1 MLLPSGVDRKR
12 SRMRLEAVKSRM
24 PTATVTLD
32 TSKVKSYTAT
42 KAANRCATPR
52 GGNAMRSIIVTAVI
66 GAIIA
71 VATTVPAQAPTSSTV
86 HTPPF
91 DLQDPAVIE
100 AGARVFSQNCT
111 HYCHAKEG
119 RVARAPALR
128 GRDLPIDYLYE
139 RITKG
144 APPMPAY
151 ATVLS
156 QDDLWRVI
164 AYLRSLASARD

>member
-1 MLLPSGVDRKR
+1 
-12 SRMRLEAVKSRM
+12 MRLGALKNRM
-24 PTATVTLD
+24 PMRTVTLD
-32 TSKVKSYTAT
+32 QALHFDKLRTVVPM
-42 KAANRCATPR
+42 PR
-52 GGNAMRSIIVTAVI
+52 GGNEMRSLIVTAVI

-71 VATTVPAQAPTSSTV
+71 AAATVLAQAPTSSTV
-86 HTPPF
+86 HAAPF

-151 ATVLS
+151 GTVLS

>member
-1 MLLPSGVDRKR
+1 
-12 SRMRLEAVKSRM
+12 
-24 PTATVTLD
+24 
-32 TSKVKSYTAT
+32 
-42 KAANRCATPR
+42 
-52 GGNAMRSIIVTAVI
+52 MRSIVASAVAMTIIVTASTI
-66 GAIIA
+66 L
-71 VATTVPAQAPTSSTV
+71 AQAPSSTTT

-119 RVARAPALR
+119 RVARAPTLR
-128 GRDLPIDYLYE
+128 GRDLPVDYLYE

-151 ATVLS
+151 GTVLS

-164 AYLRSLASARD
+164 AYLRSLAAAKD

>member
-1 MLLPSGVDRKR
+1 
-12 SRMRLEAVKSRM
+12 
-24 PTATVTLD
+24 
-32 TSKVKSYTAT
+32 
-42 KAANRCATPR
+42 
-52 GGNAMRSIIVTAVI
+52 MRSIVVTTVI
-66 GAIIA
+66 GTIIA
-71 VATTVPAQAPTSSTV
+71 AASTLLAQAPTSNTA

-91 DLQDPAVIE
+91 DLQDPAAVIE
-100 AGARVFSQNCT
+100 AGARIFSQNCT

-151 ATVLS
+151 GTVLS

>member
-1 MLLPSGVDRKR
+1 MR
-12 SRMRLEAVKSRM
+12 SFVV
-24 PTATVTLD
+24 ATV
-32 TSKVKSYTAT
+32 
-42 KAANRCATPR
+42 
-52 GGNAMRSIIVTAVI
+52 I
-66 GAIIA
+66 GTIIA
-71 VATTVPAQAPTSSTV
+71 AASSLLAQAPTSNTV

-100 AGARVFSQNCT
+100 AGARIFSQNCT

-151 ATVLS
+151 GTVLS

>member
-1 MLLPSGVDRKR
+1 
-12 SRMRLEAVKSRM
+12 
-24 PTATVTLD
+24 
-32 TSKVKSYTAT
+32 
-42 KAANRCATPR
+42 
-52 GGNAMRSIIVTAVI
+52 MRSIVALGVIVT
-66 GAIIA
+66 IIA
-71 VATTVPAQAPTSSTV
+71 VASAILAQTPTSATA

-91 DLQDPAVIE
+91 DLQDRAVIE
-100 AGARVFSQNCT
+100 AGARVFNQNCT

-151 ATVLS
+151 GTVLS
-156 QDDLWRVI
+156 RDDLWRVI
-164 AYLRSLASARD
+164 ACVHSLAAAKD

>member
-1 MLLPSGVDRKR
+1 MQRQALHF
-12 SRMRLEAVKSRM
+12 EEKSR
-24 PTATVTLD
+24 TAHL
-32 TSKVKSYTAT
+32 S
-42 KAANRCATPR
+42 R
-52 GGNAMRSIIVTAVI
+52 GGSVMRSIVVMAVI
-66 GAIIA
+66 GTIIA
-71 VATTVPAQAPTSSTV
+71 AASTVLAQAPTSGTV

-100 AGARVFSQNCT
+100 AGARVFRQNCT

-151 ATVLS
+151 GTVLS

>member
-1 MLLPSGVDRKR
+1 
-12 SRMRLEAVKSRM
+12 
-24 PTATVTLD
+24 
-32 TSKVKSYTAT
+32 
-42 KAANRCATPR
+42 
-52 GGNAMRSIIVTAVI
+52 MRSIVVSTVI
-66 GAIIA
+66 GTIIA
-71 VATTVPAQAPTSSTV
+71 AAATVVAQAPGSTTV
-86 HTPPF
+86 HAPPF

-100 AGARVFSQNCT
+100 AGARIFSQNCT

-151 ATVLS
+151 GTVLS

-164 AYLRSLASARD
+164 AYVHSLAAAKD